1 MDPVGLIGLLVI
13 GGVAGWLASILT
25 KGEGL
30 GLVASLIVGVMG
42 AVLGN
47 LIFNLLGVNLGS
59 GLGEVLITA
68 VVGAIV
74 LLYLVSLIK
83 K

>member
-1 MDPVGLIGLLVI
+1 MDPVGLIGLLAI

-25 KGEGL
+25 KGKGL
-30 GLVASLIVGVMG
+30 GLVASLIVGILG

-47 LIFNLLGVNLGS
+47 LIFNILGVNLGT
-59 GLGEVLITA
+59 GLSEVLITA

>member
-13 GGVAGWLASILT
+13 GGVTGWLASVLT
-25 KGEGL
+25 KGKGP
-30 GLVASLIVGVMG
+30 GLVASLIIGVMG

-47 LIFNLLGVNLGS
+47 LIFNILGVNLGA
-59 GLGEVLITA
+59 GLSEVLITA